1 MTAMG
6 ESDSSLA
13 AKCLDICQVLAGQ
26 GLAFNFSLSIGST
39 FSFSLDAR
47 GKGQALA
54 TQGKTKKKKKIPST
68 LRRNARRRSEFLK
81 KKLDNSG
88 EPKGPTCGGAQ
99 GPSKDNKEGVFKCDQ
114 CMNTFKSENGLKI
127 HVGKTHRK
135 VTLTPERPQR
145 QSGGS
150 LGLTASP
157 LLEVTR
163 EEPALGDPGEPD
175 HPHPDWVSCPRSE
188 CWVKK
193 MCIEPEI
200 QLKRPCNLC
209 GAKDLDGC
217 ACESCFSC
225 DNDGICCDKCPCCD
239 CNNVFLR
246 EITEKKWSSYINDH
260 LNVSPGRTKKT
271 STNISARH

>member
-1 MTAMG
+1 MTEMG

-54 TQGKTKKKKKIPST
+54 TQGKTKKKKKTPST

-88 EPKGPTCGGAQ
+88 EPEGPTCGGAQ

-135 VTLTPERPQR
+135 VTLTPERPRR

-150 LGLTASP
+150 LGLSASP

-163 EEPALGDPGEPD
+163 EEPALRDPGEPD

-188 CWVKK
+188 CWVRRGMLKS
-193 MCIEPEI
+193 EI
-200 QLKRPCNLC
+200 IGKRPCKLC
-209 GAKDLDGC
+209 GEKHKKDC
-217 ACESCFSC
+217 ACVPCSSC
-225 DNDGICCDKCPCCD
+225 DDDEICCNKCLCCD
-239 CNNVFLR
+239 CNKDGEV
-246 EITEKKWSSYINDH
+246 TETEWSTYINDH
-260 LNVSPGRTKKT
+260 LNVSPGRKKKT
-271 STNISARH
+271 STFFC